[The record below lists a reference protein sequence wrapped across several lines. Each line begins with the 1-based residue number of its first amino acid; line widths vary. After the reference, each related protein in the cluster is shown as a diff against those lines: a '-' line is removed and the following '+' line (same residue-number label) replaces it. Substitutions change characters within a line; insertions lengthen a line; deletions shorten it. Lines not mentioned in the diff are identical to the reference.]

1 MTKTGGSSAARQD
14 LRRRRGL
21 SKLEQGYMGF
31 ILVLPWL
38 IGFCIFKLYPFVSSL
53 VYSFTDYDLFKGVQN
68 VVGFQNYIDAFTKTK
83 NIKALQVT
91 FTYAFMTVPL
101 KLIFALF
108 IAYILNFKIKGVGL
122 FRTAYYV
129 PSILGGSVAIAVLWK
144 ALFKNDGVVNTILT
158 MLGFESINFLADRNW
173 ALFIICLL
181 RVWQFGS
188 AMVLFLAAL
197 KGVPEDLYEAASID
211 GASKG
216 RQFVSITIPLISP
229 VIFYNLVTQLV
240 QAFQEFNGPYIIT
253 NGGPRNATTLIS
265 VIVYNTAFKDY
276 KVGMSSAMAWVMF
289 VIVMI
294 LTIIAF
300 VSQKKWVYYSDDDG
314 RG

>member
-1 MTKTGGSSAARQD
+1 MTKGSSAARQD
-14 LRRRRGL
+14 LRKRRGL

-31 ILVLPWL
+31 VLILPWL

-53 VYSFTDYDLFKGVQN
+53 VYSFTDYDLFRGVQN
-68 VVGFQNYIDAFTKTK
+68 VVGFQNYIDAFTKAK
-83 NIKALQVT
+83 NVKALKVT

-158 MLGFESINFLADRNW
+158 MLGFESINFLADKNW

-211 GASKG
+211 GATKG
-216 RQFVSITIPLISP
+216 RQFLSITIPLISP
-229 VIFYNLVTQLV
+229 VIFYTLVTQLV

>member
-1 MTKTGGSSAARQD
+1 MTKGSSAARQD
-14 LRRRRGL
+14 LRKRRGL

-31 ILVLPWL
+31 VLILPWL

-68 VVGFQNYIDAFTKTK
+68 VVGFQNYIDAFTKAK
-83 NIKALQVT
+83 NVKALKVT

-158 MLGFESINFLADRNW
+158 MLGFESINFLADKNW

-197 KGVPEDLYEAASID
+197 KGIPEDLYEAASID
-211 GASKG
+211 GATKG
-216 RQFVSITIPLISP
+216 RQFLSITIPLISP

>member
-1 MTKTGGSSAARQD
+1 MTNGSSAARQD

-31 ILVLPWL
+31 ILILPWL

-68 VVGFQNYIDAFTKTK
+68 VVGFQNYIDAFTKPK
-83 NIKALQVT
+83 NVKALQVT

-129 PSILGGSVAIAVLWK
+129 PSILGGSVAIAVLWN
-144 ALFKNDGVVNTILT
+144 ALFKNDGVINTILA
-158 MLGFESINFLADRNW
+158 MLGFESINFLADKNW

-211 GASKG
+211 GATKG
-216 RQFVSITIPLISP
+216 RQFLSITIPLISP

-289 VIVMI
+289 VIVMV
-294 LTIIAF
+294 LTVIAF

>member
-1 MTKTGGSSAARQD
+1 MTKGSSAARED
-14 LRRRRGL
+14 LRKRRGL

-31 ILVLPWL
+31 VLILPWL

-68 VVGFQNYIDAFTKTK
+68 VVGFQNYIDAFTKAK
-83 NIKALQVT
+83 NVKALKVT

-158 MLGFESINFLADRNW
+158 MLGFESINFLADKNW

-211 GASKG
+211 GATKG
-216 RQFVSITIPLISP
+216 RQFLSITIPLISP

>member
-1 MTKTGGSSAARQD
+1 MTKGSSAARQD
-14 LRRRRGL
+14 LRKRRGL

-31 ILVLPWL
+31 VLILPWL

-53 VYSFTDYDLFKGVQN
+53 MYSFTDYDLFRGVQN
-68 VVGFQNYIDAFTKTK
+68 VVGFQNYIDAFTKAK
-83 NIKALQVT
+83 NVKALKVT

-108 IAYILNFKIKGVGL
+108 IAYILNFKITGVGL

-158 MLGFESINFLADRNW
+158 MLGFESINFLADKNW

-211 GASKG
+211 GATKG
-216 RQFVSITIPLISP
+216 RQFLSITIPLISP

>member
-1 MTKTGGSSAARQD
+1 MTKGSSAARQD
-14 LRRRRGL
+14 LRKRRGL

-31 ILVLPWL
+31 VLILPWL

-53 VYSFTDYDLFKGVQN
+53 VYSFTDYDLFRGVQN
-68 VVGFQNYIDAFTKTK
+68 VVGFQNYIDAFTKAK
-83 NIKALQVT
+83 NVKALKVT

-158 MLGFESINFLADRNW
+158 MLGFESINFLADKNW

-188 AMVLFLAAL
+188 ALVLFLAAL

-211 GASKG
+211 GATKG
-216 RQFVSITIPLISP
+216 RQFLSITIPLISP

>member
-1 MTKTGGSSAARQD
+1 MTNGSSAARQN

-31 ILVLPWL
+31 ILILPWL

-68 VVGFQNYIDAFTKTK
+68 VVGFQNYIDAFTKPK
-83 NIKALQVT
+83 NVKALQVT

-144 ALFKNDGVVNTILT
+144 ALFKNDGVINTILA
-158 MLGFESINFLADRNW
+158 MLGFESINFLADKNW

-211 GASKG
+211 GATKG
-216 RQFVSITIPLISP
+216 RQFLSITIPLISP

-289 VIVMI
+289 VIVMV
-294 LTIIAF
+294 LTVIAF

>member
-1 MTKTGGSSAARQD
+1 MTKGSSAARQD
-14 LRRRRGL
+14 LRKRRGL

-31 ILVLPWL
+31 VLILPWL

-53 VYSFTDYDLFKGVQN
+53 VYSFTDYDLFRGVQN
-68 VVGFQNYIDAFTKTK
+68 VVGFQNYIDAFTKAK
-83 NIKALQVT
+83 NVKALKVT

-144 ALFKNDGVVNTILT
+144 ALFKNDGVVNTILA
-158 MLGFESINFLADRNW
+158 MLGFESINFLADKQW

-211 GASKG
+211 GATKG
-216 RQFVSITIPLISP
+216 RQFLSITIPLISP